1 MIDNNPIFY
10 WPKFCINYQILENW
24 WADFLWLSD
33 DFQYK
38 LHLVLVHCSC
48 SDLSCT
54 VRKLSGSDK
63 SHCFNFRVQNS
74 SIHQWGHFFKL
85 DTVFDVLEFADAL
98 NSFCIT
104 GWISG
109 LLGTLRPLR
118 GSWHTADPKSLPLH
132 NLPLRDLGCFV
143 ALCSKVL
150 TLRGLPLRGFAK
162 LLQRTFLNRLA
173 WTAFWALHQHHL
185 VLGAKRHVF
194 TKDMQIQQLNLSVAE
209 TS

>member
-63 SHCFNFRVQNS
+63 SRCFNFRVQNS

-118 GSWHTADPKSLPLH
+118 GSWHTADPKSLHSTTCPF
-132 NLPLRDLGCFV
+132 GTWV
-143 ALCSKVL
+143 ALWPSAQRSKRSAACPFGASQNYF
-150 TLRGLPLRGFAK
+150 RGHF
-162 LLQRTFLNRLA
+162 
-173 WTAFWALHQHHL
+173 
-185 VLGAKRHVF
+185 
-194 TKDMQIQQLNLSVAE
+194 
-209 TS
+209 